1 MDQGHK
7 TIREFRLTRSWHL
20 TVFLKRLAIRLL
32 VATAIFVLTAL
43 SLAAQSKYENRRID
57 LVDISFGTVEPDPIF
72 AEPYRKI
79 IRNLIG
85 PTYSITKIHDSILAL
100 YNTKLIA
107 TVTVTAT
114 VINKEGVALLYLI
127 KRKPRVEKVSI
138 VVGKSVGDKVTEQ
151 ELLFKLNILTT
162 GATITDQTLR
172 NNADVILDYL
182 RERGFYQSAVKY
194 SQQPLAGDNEVGVVF
209 DVDPNDQAKVESFK
223 INIVGLDTAAVPK
236 KLELEPGTTFSR
248 DRLTKDLATIRRSLR
263 EKDFIAPE
271 LEEPRVS
278 YDREKNAITIEL
290 NGKVGPKVNVTL
302 ETEKEKIGDSTL
314 TKLLPIKREGSL
326 DYAAIVEGERRLET
340 YYQEQG
346 YFFADVT
353 PRCSVDPPIT
363 DGQTVPIPNNTEFLC
378 SALGSSELLNRTV
391 DVSYDVSLNRK
402 LRLVTMRLRGIE
414 NISVGDIRA
423 LTIDDLRPVLETQEA
438 NALGVIPLFG
448 YGRGYTSLN
457 TLEADASTIASI
469 VSELGYLDA
478 QVRVNQGVAPN
489 GEDLIITFQV
499 DPGPLT
505 EIGSIKVTGNSAFT
519 RDELL
524 AQLPELSGKP
534 FSRAKFR
541 NSVRKLAEF
550 YSREGY
556 YNARV
561 SYSTSDRADDPKAEK
576 RIADLEF
583 KIENED
589 KRVMIGRVL
598 VSGNE
603 NTKPSAILKAA
614 AVKSGEY
621 LRATDVY
628 STEQNLYS
636 TDAFDRV
643 EVKPVPAGSAA
654 SGDKVSDVV
663 INVNEQAPRLIT
675 YGGGFSTDLGVN
687 GFFDIRHV
695 NLLGNLWQGGA
706 RVRVS
711 QRQQLV
717 QFDFVNPRFIAD
729 GEKKFAPLTISAEYQ
744 RDSTV
749 TRFFRSAFDKGT
761 FGIVQRIDANGNPV
775 DVFGNNAGSP
785 TINRLTLSAE
795 TSRTLSRKDRSI
807 IFARYRFE
815 DVRLVNIESLLIKD
829 LIRPDARVR
838 ISGFGFTFVR
848 DTRENCSVKTS
859 LLELIAKGE
868 PGDRCRYNASDPTG
882 GTYLTAEYNVSL
894 PQLGA
899 NIGFNKLQLSY
910 NAYYTIRKLK
920 NTTFAGR
927 AILGLAHVFSS
938 ANRFTDPN
946 FAGLNGILPISERF
960 FGGGS
965 NTIRGFDFEEAGP
978 RVAVVPQGTFL
989 NSSGNQVY
997 LDPFTIPFGGNAL
1010 AVVNLEARVPLTKS
1024 IRAVP
1029 FYDGGNVFRRVG
1041 DIFNPPDVPPN
1052 DVLRQNLRA
1061 LWTHTVGLGLRLKT
1075 PVGGEFGVDYGY
1087 LLNPPRFLIPQSVGP
1102 NAIYQLRRD
1111 QIHFRFSQAF

>member
-1 MDQGHK
+1 MDQSSK
-7 TIREFRLTRSWHL
+7 TIFGSWA
-20 TVFLKRLAIRLL
+20 TQLL
-32 VATAIFVLTAL
+32 SRTAIAKRFANRIIIAAAILALSAL
-43 SLAAQSKYENRRID
+43 SLAAQNKYENKKID
-57 LVDISFGTVEPDPIF
+57 SVDINFGSAEPAKIF
-72 AEPYRKI
+72 VEPYRKI
-79 IRNLIG
+79 VMGLIG
-85 PTYSITKIHDSILAL
+85 PTYSTTKIHDSIVAL
-100 YNTKLIA
+100 YNTKLVA

-114 VINKEGVALLYLI
+114 INSSDGVALVYLI
-127 KRKPRVEKVSI
+127 KRKPRVEKLSI
-138 VVGKSVGDKVTEQ
+138 VIGKDIGDKVTEQ

-172 NNADVILDYL
+172 SNADVILDYL
-182 RERGFYQSAVKY
+182 RERGFYKSDVKF
-194 SQQPLAGDNEVGVVF
+194 SQQPMAGDNEVGVVF
-209 DVDPNDQAKVESFK
+209 HVDPNEQAKVESFK
-223 INIVGLDTAAVPK
+223 INIIGLDDSNLPA
-236 KLELEPGTTFSR
+236 KLVLVPGTLFSR
-248 DRLTKDLATIRRSLR
+248 ERLNKDLEAIRRSLR
-263 EKDFIAPE
+263 EKDFVAPE

-278 YDREKNAITIEL
+278 FDREKNVISIVL
-290 NGKVGPKVNVTL
+290 NGKVGPKVNVIL
-302 ETEKEKIGDSTL
+302 DTEKEKIGDSAL
-314 TKLLPIKREGSL
+314 TKLLPVKREGSL

-353 PRCSVDPPIT
+353 PICSVDPPIT

-391 DVSYDVSLNRK
+391 DVKYKVSLNRK
-402 LRLVTMRLRGIE
+402 LRLVQMRLRGIE
-414 NISVGDIRA
+414 NIRVGDIRA

-457 TLEADASTIASI
+457 TLEADASTISSI
-469 VSELGYLDA
+469 MSELGYLDA

-499 DPGPLT
+499 EPGPRT
-505 EIGSIKVTGNSAFT
+505 EIGSIKVTGNTAFT

-524 AQLPELSGKP
+524 AQVTELSGKP

-541 NSVRKLAEF
+541 NAVRKLAEF
-550 YSREGY
+550 YSKAGY

-561 SYSTSDRADDPKAEK
+561 SYSTSTQTSGNTDEK
-576 RIADLEF
+576 KTADLEF

-589 KRVMIGRVL
+589 KRVVVGRVL
-598 VSGNE
+598 VTGNID
-603 NTKPSAILKAA
+603 TKPSAIFKAS
-614 AVKSGEY
+614 AVRSGEY
-621 LRATDVY
+621 LRSTDVY

-636 TDAFDRV
+636 TDAFDKV
-643 EVKPVPAGSAA
+643 EIRPVPAGIDQA
-654 SGDKVSDVV
+654 GDKVADVV

-717 QFDFVNPRFIAD
+717 QFDFVNPRFIPD
-729 GEKKFAPLTISAEYQ
+729 GEKKFAPLTISAGYQ

-761 FGIVQRIDANGNPV
+761 FGIVQRIDANGNPI
-775 DVFGNNAGSP
+775 DIFGNNAGNP

-868 PGDRCRYNASDPTG
+868 PGDKCRYNASDPTG
-882 GTYLTAEYNVSL
+882 GTYITAEYNVSL

-910 NAYYTIRKLK
+910 NAYYTIRRLK

-946 FAGLNGILPISERF
+946 FTGLNGILPISERF

-978 RVAVVPQGTFL
+978 RVAVVPQGVFL
-989 NSSGNQVY
+989 NSSGNQVF

-1041 DIFNPPDVPPN
+1041 DIFNPPDVPPT

-1087 LLNPPRFLIPQSVGP
+1087 LLNPPRFLVPQTVGP
-1102 NAIYQLRRD
+1102 NAIYQLRKD